1 MRKKSIIPKITAW
14 AAGLLA
20 LTQCASIQEIEAPAT
35 PEGNFEVFAAPEDT
49 RTVNEGQ
56 STRWVAGDR
65 FNLFHAAAGAT
76 SYVSDGAF
84 TVDDVQTG
92 HATGTVKSLGG
103 KTYDWYMVYP
113 YSESATTPKAAP
125 VTIGAAAGKSQVQ
138 AGADSR
144 AHLAGTAVPLSGR
157 VKGVAA
163 DETPV
168 LPVAPAVSVIAVN
181 VTNPGEADVRITD
194 IRFRAPEEI
203 TGSFKVDF
211 TGDSPVFTPV
221 SASEEASLTVQG
233 GALLKKGESAVF
245 YLVIK
250 PFFASAGSTLTLT
263 VNDEVHS
270 VSLTRSTSFSAG
282 KIKTLNITLDPS
294 EPQPQGTYYFKRVS
308 TFTPGKKYIMVA
320 AETDEDENVQ
330 LRMARA
336 IPEGSEKGR
345 MECEDVEE
353 ENGVITLS
361 SQENAFTFYEGED
374 GTLIRQADGR
384 YLYNKNSTSDSNIYV
399 GTEPSIAYYWTVS
412 FDSQGQASI
421 VNRQRQLKYNNTSTV
436 RAFQAR
442 KTTESGLLVLLYE
455 LQNSDDAVEEFL
467 RNTTPG
473 VYAYEGSDWLYEEGI
488 MQLSVRTGN
497 GAIAFRIYDPSTYTV
512 VQVTGI
518 PETIAENDRLDIR
531 LARYVKQ
538 AVTHFTNLSAQ
549 VVRVADGKAW
559 LMAGNGT
566 GIIVCIQ

>member
-1 MRKKSIIPKITAW
+1 MRKNSIIPKITAW
-14 AAGLLA
+14 AAGLMA

-65 FNLFHAAAGAT
+65 FNLFHAAAGAA

-84 TVDDVQTG
+84 TVDNVQTG

-103 KTYDWYMVYP
+103 KAYDWYMVYP

-125 VTIGAAAGKSQVQ
+125 VTIGAATGKSQVQ

-157 VKGVAA
+157 VKAVAA

-168 LPVAPAVSVIAVN
+168 LSVAPAVSVIAVN

-194 IRFRAPEEI
+194 ISFRAQEAI
-203 TGSFKVDF
+203 VGTFQVDV

-221 SASEEASLTVQG
+221 SASEEATLTVQG
-233 GALLKKGESAVF
+233 GALLKKEESAVF

-250 PFFASAGSTLTLT
+250 PFFAAAGSALALT
-263 VNDEVHS
+263 VNDEMHS
-270 VSLTRSTSFSAG
+270 VTLTRPVSFSAG
-282 KIKTLNITLDPS
+282 KIKTLNVTLDPS

-308 TFTPGKKYIMVA
+308 SFTPGKKYIMVA
-320 AETDEDENVQ
+320 EETDSEENVQ
-330 LRMARA
+330 LRMAKA
-336 IPEGSEKGR
+336 IPEGSDKGR

-353 ENGVITLS
+353 ENGIITLS

-384 YLYNKNSTSDSNIYV
+384 YLYNKNSSSDSNVYV
-399 GTEPSIAYYWTVS
+399 GTEPSVAYYWTIS
-412 FDSQGQASI
+412 FDNQGQASI

-442 KTTESGLLVLLYE
+442 KTTESGLPVLLYE

-473 VYAYEGSDWLYEEGI
+473 VYAYEGSDWLYEEGT

-497 GAIAFRIYDPSTYTV
+497 DAIAFRIYDPATYTV
-512 VQVTGI
+512 IQVTGI

-531 LARYVKQ
+531 VARYVKQ
-538 AVTHFTNLSAQ
+538 AATHFSNLSVQ

>member
-1 MRKKSIIPKITAW
+1 MRKNSIIPKISAW

-20 LTQCASIQEIEAPAT
+20 LTQCASIQEIEAPAS

-65 FNLFHAAAGAT
+65 FNLFHAVAGAT
-76 SYVSDGAF
+76 TYVSDGAF
-84 TVDDVQTG
+84 TVDNVQTG
-92 HATGTVKSLGG
+92 HATGTVKSLGD

-113 YSESATTPKAAP
+113 YSESATTPKAVP
-125 VTIGAAAGKSQVQ
+125 VTIGATAGKAQVQ
-138 AGADSR
+138 TGADSQ

-194 IRFRAPEEI
+194 IGFRAQEAI
-203 TGSFKVDF
+203 VGTFQVDV

-221 SASEEASLTVQG
+221 SASEEATLTVQG
-233 GALLKKGESAVF
+233 GALLKKEESAVF

-250 PFFASAGSTLTLT
+250 PFFAAAGSALALT
-263 VNDEVHS
+263 VNDEMHS
-270 VSLTRSTSFSAG
+270 VTLTRPVSFSAG
-282 KIKTLNITLDPS
+282 KIKTLNVTLDPS

-308 TFTPGKKYIMVA
+308 SFTPGKKYIMVA
-320 AETDEDENVQ
+320 AEADEDGNVQ
-330 LRMARA
+330 LRMAQA

-345 MECEDVEE
+345 MACEDVEE

-384 YLYNKNSTSDSNIYV
+384 YLYNKNSSSDSNIYV
-399 GTEPSIAYYWTVS
+399 GTEPSIAYYWTIS
-412 FDSQGQASI
+412 FDNQGQASI
-421 VNRQRQLKYNNTSTV
+421 VNRQRQLKYNNTSSV

-473 VYAYEGSDWLYEEGI
+473 VYAYEGSDWLYEEGT

-497 GAIAFRIYDPSTYTV
+497 GEIAFRIYDPAAYTV

-531 LARYVKQ
+531 VARYVKQ
-538 AVTHFTNLSAQ
+538 AATHFSNLSAQ

>member
-92 HATGTVKSLGG
+92 HATGTAKSLGG

-194 IRFRAPEEI
+194 ISFRAQEAI
-203 TGSFKVDF
+203 VGTFQVDV

-221 SASEEASLTVQG
+221 SASEEATLTVQG
-233 GALLKKGESAVF
+233 GALLKKEESAVF

-250 PFFASAGSTLTLT
+250 PFFAAAGSALALT
-263 VNDEVHS
+263 VNDEMHS
-270 VSLTRSTSFSAG
+270 VTLTRPVSFSAG
-282 KIKTLNITLDPS
+282 KIKTLNVTLDPS

-308 TFTPGKKYIMVA
+308 TFTPGKKYILVA
-320 AETDEDENVQ
+320 EETDEDENVL
-330 LRMARA
+330 LRMAQA

-345 MECEDVEE
+345 LECEDVEE
-353 ENGVITLS
+353 EDGVITLS
-361 SQENAFTFYEGED
+361 SQENAFTFYEGES

-384 YLYNKNSTSDSNIYV
+384 YLYNKNSTSDSNVYV
-399 GTEPSIAYYWTVS
+399 GTEPSVAYYWTVT
-412 FDSQGQASI
+412 FDSKGQASI

-455 LQNSDDAVEEFL
+455 LQNSDDVVEEFL

-488 MQLSVRTGN
+488 MQLSVRTGS
-497 GAIAFRIYDPSTYTV
+497 GAIAFRIFDPSTYTV

-518 PETIAENDRLDIR
+518 PETIAENDRLDIHV
-531 LARYVKQ
+531 ARYVKQ
-538 AVTHFTNLSAQ
+538 AVTHFANLSAQ
-549 VVRVADGKAW
+549 VVRIADGKAW

>member
-1 MRKKSIIPKITAW
+1 MRKNRIILKITAW

-20 LTQCASIQEIEAPAT
+20 VTQCASIQEIEAPAS

-49 RTVNEGQ
+49 RTVNEGK
-56 STRWVAGDR
+56 STRWVSGDS

-76 SYVSDGAF
+76 SYVSDGSF

-92 HATGTVKSLGG
+92 HATGTVKSLGD
-103 KTYDWYMVYP
+103 KSYDWYMVYP
-113 YSESATTPKAAP
+113 YNSSATTPKAVP
-125 VTIGAAAGKSQVQ
+125 VTIGAAAGKAQVQ

-144 AHLAGTAVPLSGR
+144 AHLAGAAVPLSGR
-157 VKGVAA
+157 AKAVAA

-194 IRFRAPEEI
+194 ISFRAQEAI
-203 TGSFKVDF
+203 VGTFQVDV

-221 SASEEASLTVQG
+221 SASEEATLTVQG
-233 GALLKKGESAVF
+233 GALLKKEESAVF

-250 PFFASAGSTLTLT
+250 PFFAAAGTALALT
-263 VNDEVHS
+263 VNDEMHS
-270 VSLTRSTSFSAG
+270 VTLTRPVSFSAG
-282 KIKTLNITLDPS
+282 KIKTLNVTLDPS

-308 TFTPGKKYIMVA
+308 SFTPGKKYIMVA
-320 AETDEDENVQ
+320 EETDSEENVQ
-330 LRMARA
+330 LRMAKA
-336 IPEGSEKGR
+336 IPEGSDKGR

-353 ENGVITLS
+353 ENGIITLS

-384 YLYNKNSTSDSNIYV
+384 YLYNKNSSSDSNVYV
-399 GTEPSIAYYWTVS
+399 GTEPSVAYYWTIS
-412 FDSQGQASI
+412 FDNQGQASI

-442 KTTESGLLVLLYE
+442 KTTESGLPVLLYE

-473 VYAYEGSDWLYEEGI
+473 VYAYEGSDWLYEEGT

-497 GAIAFRIYDPSTYTV
+497 GAITFRIYDPATYTV
-512 VQVTGI
+512 IQVTGI
-518 PETIAENDRLDIR
+518 PETVAENDRLDIR
-531 LARYVKQ
+531 VARYVKQ
-538 AVTHFTNLSAQ
+538 AATHFSNLSVQ